1 MVGMANNFYPINNRE
16 LLSTTPMPDGGT
28 SVFYRTSFGFETD
41 ILSPEG
47 FLVSRGSLGPDSAPI
62 ESTTQPSLVH
72 WNEQGQVT
80 LVSFSPSAKQVQRYF
95 RDTSAP
101 LTTGYALVAGQLLP
115 TSYYAVDP
123 GSGEVDQTFVSYWA
137 SGAVSAITTYCAN
150 GDAWLTRYNED
161 GSLKDEHFFKDG
173 VEVPLPKNTHA
184 PYMGGVGNS

>member
-1 MVGMANNFYPINNRE
+1 MANNFYPLNNRE
-16 LLSTTPMPDGGT
+16 LISTTPTPDGGT

-47 FLVSRGSLGPDSAPI
+47 FLVSRGSLGPDLAPV
-62 ESTTQPSLVH
+62 ESTSQPALVH
-72 WNEQGQVT
+72 WNGEGQVT
-80 LVSFSPSAKQVQRYF
+80 FVSFRPNSRQVKRYF

-101 LTTGYALVAGQLLP
+101 LTISYALVAGQLLP
-115 TSYYAVDP
+115 TSYYALDP

-161 GSLKDEHFFKDG
+161 GTALDQHFFKDG
-173 VEVPLPKNTHA
+173 MEVPLPENTHA
-184 PYMGGVGNS
+184 PHMGSVSNG

>member
-1 MVGMANNFYPINNRE
+1 MNIFYPVTNRE

-72 WNEQGQVT
+72 WNREGQVT
-80 LVSFSPSAKQVQRYF
+80 FVSFRPNTRQVKRYF

-101 LTTGYALVAGQLLP
+101 LTTSYALVVGQLVP
-115 TSYYAVDP
+115 TSYYALDP
-123 GSGEVDQTFVSYWA
+123 GSGEVDQTFVSYWD
-137 SGAVSAITTYCAN
+137 SGAVSAITTYCAS

-161 GSLKDEHFFKDG
+161 GTFLDQHFFKDG
-173 VEVPLPKNTHA
+173 TEAPLPENTHA
-184 PYMGGVGNS
+184 PYIGSVGNS